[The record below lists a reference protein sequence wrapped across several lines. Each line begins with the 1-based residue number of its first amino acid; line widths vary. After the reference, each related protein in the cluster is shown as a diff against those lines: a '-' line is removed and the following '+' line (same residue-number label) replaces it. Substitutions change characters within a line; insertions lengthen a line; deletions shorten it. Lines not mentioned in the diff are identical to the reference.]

1 MPKPLHLT
9 AALLLAAA
17 PALASSEEEWLK
29 FRENVSTACLAL
41 ATELTNP
48 EIQVNPFGSETYGVA
63 LLTTAPADGTA
74 PETYA
79 CIYGKTDGTA
89 ELTAPF
95 Q

>member
-1 MPKPLHLT
+1 MPKLFLT
-9 AALLLAAA
+9 AALQLVAA

-41 ATELTNP
+41 AGELASP
-48 EIQVNPFGSETYGVA
+48 EIEVNPFGSATYGVA
-63 LLTTAPADGTA
+63 LITTAPTDGSA

-79 CIYGKTDGTA
+79 CIYGKADGTA